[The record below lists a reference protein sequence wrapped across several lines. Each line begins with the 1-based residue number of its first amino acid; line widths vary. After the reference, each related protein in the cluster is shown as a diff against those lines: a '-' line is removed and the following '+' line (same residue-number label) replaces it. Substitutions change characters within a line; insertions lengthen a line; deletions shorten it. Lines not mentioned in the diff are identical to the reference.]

1 MAKKKK
7 LSASELK
14 MKKMAKLAMAKF
26 ATKEDVA
33 SIAGADL
40 TFADD
45 EDAEAIWDD
54 YTFST
59 TD

>member
-1 MAKKKK
+1 
-7 LSASELK
+7 

-26 ATKEDVA
+26 ATKEEVA
-33 SIAGADL
+33 AIAGADL
-40 TFADD
+40 TLADD
-45 EDAEAIWDD
+45 EDADAVWDG

>member
-26 ATKEDVA
+26 ATKEEVA
-33 SIAGADL
+33 AIAGADL
-40 TFADD
+40 TLADD
-45 EDAEAIWDD
+45 EDADAVWDG